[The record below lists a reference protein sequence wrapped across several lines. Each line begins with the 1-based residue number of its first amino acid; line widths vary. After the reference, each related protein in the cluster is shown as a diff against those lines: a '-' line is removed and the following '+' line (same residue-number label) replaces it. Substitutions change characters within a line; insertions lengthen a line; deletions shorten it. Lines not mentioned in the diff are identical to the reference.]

1 MVSEII
7 SVGTEI
13 LMGEIVN
20 TDAQYLAKKF
30 NELGYDHYHQETVGD
45 NFEKLMEVLEKALSR
60 ADVIVTTGGLG
71 PTDDDMTKECV
82 AKFVNREL
90 VLNDEALENIKSYL
104 EKNNFE
110 FTKNNEKQAYLPEN
124 AIIIKNELGTAP
136 GFILEL
142 ENDKVIIVLPGPPHE
157 LQPMFENYALPY
169 LQSKCDDVFCSTNV
183 QVFGLFEA
191 QVEEKIKDLIE
202 TQTNPTIATYC
213 HQGYVTIRITSKAKT
228 QEEAVKLN
236 SSILDIVKER
246 MGKNIFEIGERTL
259 NEVVCE
265 YLIKNGI
272 TISVSE
278 SCSGGLVSDAL
289 VKVPGISSVYQ
300 LGVISYSN
308 NAKMSVLKVKEDTLK
323 EFGAVSF
330 QTAVQMAQ
338 GVRQLGGTDIGISTT
353 GIAGPKSDDT
363 KKPVGLVYIALSTKD
378 ETIYKELH
386 LNGSREKIRNMTVLN
401 VFNMIREYFNI

>member
-45 NFEKLMEVLEKALSR
+45 NFEKLMEVLEKASSR

-82 AKFVNREL
+82 AKFANREL
-90 VLNDEALENIKSYL
+90 VLNEKALENIKSYL

-124 AIIIKNELGTAP
+124 AIILDNEVGTAP

-157 LQPMFENYALPY
+157 LQCMFENYALPY
-169 LQSKCDDVFCSTNV
+169 LQSKCDDVFYSTNV

-213 HQGYVTIRITSKAKT
+213 HQGYVTIRITSKAKS

-259 NEVVCE
+259 NQIVAE

-289 VKVPGISSVYQ
+289 VKVSGISSVYQ

-308 NAKMSVLKVKEDTLK
+308 DAKMSVLKVKEDTLK